1 MREIAAFTNAEM
13 KKMGLI
19 CPITLISEITKMGM
33 RKPSPP
39 INEIRYDM
47 LQMLLN
53 SMFSAFPGIWTEPK
67 KDDVSAP
74 IPEAQEKSE
83 CAPVVEVK
91 QDSITADIKRLE
103 EAFSNGQP
111 LESGQEIN
119 VTLQELLRIVPR
131 NRPRKDAYKHLQR
144 VLKDEMGVILTIKSR
159 KDGKKKD

>member
-1 MREIAAFTNAEM
+1 
-13 KKMGLI
+13 
-19 CPITLISEITKMGM
+19 
-33 RKPSPP
+33 
-39 INEIRYDM
+39 M
-47 LQMLLN
+47 LQLLLN

-74 IPEAQEKSE
+74 IPEAKEKSE
-83 CAPVVEVK
+83 CAPVMEVK

-103 EAFSNGQP
+103 EAFSNGHP

-144 VLKDEMGVILTIKSR
+144 VLKDEMGVILTIKSQ
-159 KDGKKKD
+159 KG

>member
-1 MREIAAFTNAEM
+1 
-13 KKMGLI
+13 
-19 CPITLISEITKMGM
+19 
-33 RKPSPP
+33 
-39 INEIRYDM
+39 
-47 LQMLLN
+47 MLLN

-83 CAPVVEVK
+83 CAPVVEEVK

-111 LESGQEIN
+111 LESGMEIN
-119 VTLQELLRIVPR
+119 VTLQDLLRIVPR

-144 VLKDEMGVILTIKSR
+144 ILKDKMGVILTIKSR
-159 KDGKKKD
+159 KG

>member
-1 MREIAAFTNAEM
+1 
-13 KKMGLI
+13 
-19 CPITLISEITKMGM
+19 M

-67 KDDVSAP
+67 KDVSAP
-74 IPEAQEKSE
+74 IPEAKEKSV

-144 VLKDEMGVILTIKSR
+144 VLKDDMGVILTIKSQ
-159 KDGKKKD
+159 KG

>member
-1 MREIAAFTNAEM
+1 
-13 KKMGLI
+13 
-19 CPITLISEITKMGM
+19 
-33 RKPSPP
+33 
-39 INEIRYDM
+39 
-47 LQMLLN
+47 MLLN

-83 CAPVVEVK
+83 CTPVGKVK
-91 QDSITADIKRLE
+91 QNPLTDDIKRLE

-131 NRPRKDAYKHLQR
+131 NRPRKDSYKHLQR

>member
-1 MREIAAFTNAEM
+1 
-13 KKMGLI
+13 
-19 CPITLISEITKMGM
+19 
-33 RKPSPP
+33 
-39 INEIRYDM
+39 
-47 LQMLLN
+47 MLLN

-83 CAPVVEVK
+83 CAPVMEVK

-103 EAFSNGQP
+103 DALGYP

-119 VTLQELLRIVPR
+119 ITLQELLRIVPR
-131 NRPRKDAYKHLQR
+131 KRPRKDAYKHFQR
-144 VLKDEMGVILTIKSR
+144 VLKDEKGVILTIKSR

>member
-1 MREIAAFTNAEM
+1 
-13 KKMGLI
+13 
-19 CPITLISEITKMGM
+19 
-33 RKPSPP
+33 
-39 INEIRYDM
+39 M
-47 LQMLLN
+47 LQLLLN

-83 CAPVVEVK
+83 CAPVMEVK

-103 EAFSNGQP
+103 EAFSSGQP

-131 NRPRKDAYKHLQR
+131 NRPRKDAYRHLQR
-144 VLKDEMGVILTIKSR
+144 VLKDEMGVILTIKSQ
-159 KDGKKKD
+159 KG

>member
-1 MREIAAFTNAEM
+1 
-13 KKMGLI
+13 MGLR

-39 INEIRYDM
+39 IHEYNM
-47 LQMLLN
+47 LQMLLDN
-53 SMFSAFPGIWTEPK
+53 MFSTDLPGTCYGPV
-67 KDDVSAP
+67 KDGSAP

-103 EAFSNGQP
+103 DAFGYP
-111 LESGQEIN
+111 LESGMEIN
-119 VTLQELLRIVPR
+119 VTLQELLRIAPR
-131 NRPRKDAYKHLQR
+131 RRPRKDAYKHLQR
-144 VLKDEMGVILTIKSR
+144 VLKDDMGVILTIKSR

>member
-1 MREIAAFTNAEM
+1 
-13 KKMGLI
+13 MGI
-19 CPITLISEITKMGM
+19 I
-33 RKPSPP
+33 KPSPL
-39 INEIRYDM
+39 NNIRFDM
-47 LQMLLN
+47 MYQLLQ
-53 SMFSAFPGIWTEPK
+53 SMFSTIFPRTLTEPK

-83 CAPVVEVK
+83 CAPVGKVK
-91 QDSITADIKRLE
+91 QNPLTDDIKRLE

>member
-1 MREIAAFTNAEM
+1 MM
-13 KKMGLI
+13 YQL
-19 CPITLISEITKMGM
+19 
-33 RKPSPP
+33 
-39 INEIRYDM
+39 
-47 LQMLLN
+47 LQ
-53 SMFSAFPGIWTEPK
+53 SMFSTIFPRTLTEPK

-83 CAPVVEVK
+83 CAPVVEEVK
-91 QDSITADIKRLE
+91 QDSITADIERLE

-111 LESGQEIN
+111 LESGMEIN

>member
-1 MREIAAFTNAEM
+1 MM
-13 KKMGLI
+13 YQL
-19 CPITLISEITKMGM
+19 
-33 RKPSPP
+33 
-39 INEIRYDM
+39 
-47 LQMLLN
+47 LQ
-53 SMFSAFPGIWTEPK
+53 SMFSSIFPGTADSVQRKEKRTILPAAHEK
-67 KDDVSAP
+67 RVNSAT
-74 IPEAQEKSE
+74 S
-83 CAPVVEVK
+83 V
-91 QDSITADIKRLE
+91 DSIAEDIKRLE

>member
-1 MREIAAFTNAEM
+1 MM
-13 KKMGLI
+13 YQL
-19 CPITLISEITKMGM
+19 
-33 RKPSPP
+33 
-39 INEIRYDM
+39 
-47 LQMLLN
+47 LQ
-53 SMFSAFPGIWTEPK
+53 SMFSSIFPGTADSGQRKEKRTILPAAHEK
-67 KDDVSAP
+67 RVNSAT
-74 IPEAQEKSE
+74 S
-83 CAPVVEVK
+83 V
-91 QDSITADIKRLE
+91 DSIAEDIKRLE

>member
-1 MREIAAFTNAEM
+1 MI
-13 KKMGLI
+13 
-19 CPITLISEITKMGM
+19 
-33 RKPSPP
+33 
-39 INEIRYDM
+39 
-47 LQMLLN
+47 QMLLN

-83 CAPVVEVK
+83 CAPVGKVK
-91 QDSITADIKRLE
+91 QNPLTDDIKRLE
-103 EAFSNGQP
+103 EAFSCGQP

-144 VLKDEMGVILTIKSR
+144 VLNDEMGVILTIKNR

>member
-1 MREIAAFTNAEM
+1 MI
-13 KKMGLI
+13 
-19 CPITLISEITKMGM
+19 
-33 RKPSPP
+33 
-39 INEIRYDM
+39 
-47 LQMLLN
+47 QMLLN

-74 IPEAQEKSE
+74 IPEAQENSE
-83 CAPVVEVK
+83 CAPVGKVK
-91 QDSITADIKRLE
+91 QNPLTDDIKRLE

-111 LESGQEIN
+111 LESGMEIN

-144 VLKDEMGVILTIKSR
+144 VLNDEMGVILTIKSR

>member
-1 MREIAAFTNAEM
+1 MM
-13 KKMGLI
+13 YQL
-19 CPITLISEITKMGM
+19 
-33 RKPSPP
+33 
-39 INEIRYDM
+39 
-47 LQMLLN
+47 LQ
-53 SMFSAFPGIWTEPK
+53 SMFSTIFPRTLTEPK

-74 IPEAQEKSE
+74 NPEAQEKSE

-111 LESGQEIN
+111 LESGMEIN
-119 VTLQELLRIVPR
+119 ITLQELLRIVPR

>member
-1 MREIAAFTNAEM
+1 
-13 KKMGLI
+13 
-19 CPITLISEITKMGM
+19 
-33 RKPSPP
+33 
-39 INEIRYDM
+39 M

-53 SMFSAFPGIWTEPK
+53 NMFSSIFPDTCDKPK
-67 KDDVSAP
+67 RDESVH
-74 IPEAQEKSE
+74 IPEAQDESE
-83 CAPVVEVK
+83 RAQVVEVK

-111 LESGQEIN
+111 LESGMEIN